1 MAVSPRFASAQT
13 AGAALNDPISANWTD
28 PYAIPS
34 GGAYQTA
41 PVGLIDQPIF
51 DGSRIQNSPLAP
63 RNLFRSPTPYRGR
76 LFLRGEY
83 LAWDAD
89 PMETP
94 PLVTTNPTGTPRN
107 QAGFIG
113 GTNTTT
119 LFGGDL
125 NDSLRSGVRVRGGW
139 YVDPARYWAVGGDY
153 YELFSSTDSFAASST
168 GSPILARPFFDIIA
182 GRETAQFTAF
192 PALVRGDI
200 AVESNTSLRSFGIN
214 LQADAVNPPNH
225 PSQIANGCAREPRVD
240 WIVGYRNMQLDDDL
254 IFTEN
259 LTALVPPGGTVN
271 LNESFATENQ
281 FQGIEFGFVREIPFG
296 RFWFETTSRVAVGN
310 NTQKVMIA
318 GSTRLT
324 EAGVAETFPGGLYA
338 QRSNI
343 GTYER
348 DRLAVVPELGAT
360 FGFHLGPRMSLTAG
374 YTFVYFSN
382 VVRAGDQI
390 DTDIN
395 TGLIPVEVNPLTG
408 PLRPQFEFRQ
418 TDFYAHGLTF
428 GGDFRF

>member
-1 MAVSPRFASAQT
+1 
-13 AGAALNDPISANWTD
+13 
-28 PYAIPS
+28 
-34 GGAYQTA
+34 
-41 PVGLIDQPIF
+41 
-51 DGSRIQNSPLAP
+51 
-63 RNLFRSPTPYRGR
+63 
-76 LFLRGEY
+76 
-83 LAWDAD
+83 
-89 PMETP
+89 METP